1 MRLKLN
7 KLPGKEK
14 WLDLYLFARF
24 VWERLQAIQWQQ
36 SAAALTYTSL
46 FALVPIMTV
55 SYVVLS
61 FMPQLEVIQGQ
72 IEQFIFTH
80 FLPDTG
86 NQVRDYLDQ
95 FSTQAKTLTVPGI
108 IMLIVTALM
117 MLKTIENVF
126 NIIWDVKKGRR
137 GVDSFLLY
145 WAVLSL
151 GPVLAGAGLM
161 FSTYLFSL
169 SFLSEVKDSVIV
181 QPLMM
186 QLAQFVPL
194 LLTTAALWLIYSTVP
209 NCPVPVKHSFIG
221 ALVAALC
228 FEITKTL
235 FALGVA
241 SSSYTLIYGAFAAV
255 PMFLMWLYVCWT
267 IVLFGAV
274 LVHSLELYYDP
285 ATAKKRAKKLAKK

>member
-1 MRLKLN
+1 MNLKL
-7 KLPGKEK
+7 KKSLSKEK
-14 WLDLYLFARF
+14 WLDLYGFSRF
-24 VWERLQAIQWQQ
+24 VWQHLQVIQWQQ

-61 FMPQLEVIQGQ
+61 FMPQLEPVQGQ
-72 IEQFIFTH
+72 IEQFIFAH

-86 NQVRDYLDQ
+86 NQVKVYLYQ

-117 MLKTIENVF
+117 MLKTIENTF
-126 NIIWDVKKGRR
+126 NTIWDVKKGRH

-169 SFLSEVKDSVIV
+169 SFLSDVRELVIM
-181 QPLMM
+181 QPIIL
-186 QLAQFVPL
+186 QLAHVMPL
-194 LLTTAALWLIYSTVP
+194 LLTTASLCLIYSTVP
-209 NCPVPVKHSFIG
+209 NCPVSLKHAFVG

-228 FEITKTL
+228 FELTRKL
-235 FALGVA
+235 FALGVKY
-241 SSSYTLIYGAFAAV
+241 SSYTLIYGAFAAV
-255 PMFLMWLYVCWT
+255 PMFLLWLYVCWA
-267 IVLFGAV
+267 IMLFGAV
-274 LVHSLELYYDP
+274 LVRSLGLYRP
-285 ATAKKRAKKLAKK
+285 HKKKHKKAAKK